1 MSASYTTGNTMTTMF
16 HNRSAAPYTWSEL
29 MQTHCHQTMK
39 TNYVSGEKRHRDEK
53 NHQQKSYIDG
63 CATGQSNEF
72 IHLSTPAA
80 EQESLLYSTT
90 KRRKIGN
97 VVIPPGIGRSI
108 PLKKASWWRS
118 EGLSRTLLQGSSSRA
133 PSTTSVPAM
142 MQTDQAKKT
151 VPACVSSESLTQPN
165 RLSFYSAQ
173 QGAFAGGHTSSA
185 MRNAIMSAGPNTLSS
200 TLSQDIS
207 NTLLLLRQASGM
219 QQAQQE
225 APLTCYL
232 KTKKA
237 LQHKKTSS
245 ILTTLFQDN
254 VAKASKLDPDVQDY
268 QHRLVVDDDDEC
280 SNEEGSEQGE
290 SGDDG
295 NGELS
300 FRAYQAEN
308 WTEKFEELLEFRA
321 QHGHCNVPNSF
332 PENMALA
339 QWVKRQRYQY
349 KLKLEKK
356 RSTMSDER
364 VQALEEVGF
373 VWDSHRAIWDERFQ
387 ELVDYKTVNGHCNVP
402 SRYTANRQLAIWV
415 KRQRRQY
422 KFYVEKRPSSMT
434 LERIHRLE
442 MIDFEWDLRRRNE
455 DEQHERNQRS

>member
-1 MSASYTTGNTMTTMF
+1 MFQNHRTSTAPFTWVESMQTMTTN
-16 HNRSAAPYTWSEL
+16 NR
-29 MQTHCHQTMK
+29 
-39 TNYVSGEKRHRDEK
+39 VSGEKRPRDDQNQQESCFHR
-53 NHQQKSYIDG
+53 SG
-63 CATGQSNEF
+63 ARATGGQEHEVVLLTPIGTKDVDAQHESSLQS
-72 IHLSTPAA
+72 TM
-80 EQESLLYSTT
+80 

-97 VVIPPGIGRSI
+97 IVIPHGIGPSI

-118 EGLSRTLLQGSSSRA
+118 EGLSRTLSQGSVSRT
-133 PSTTSVPAM
+133 PTTTTAM
-142 MQTDQAKKT
+142 SATMQTERPNKR
-151 VPACVSSESLTQPN
+151 VPACVSSESLTQHH
-165 RLSFYSAQ
+165 RL
-173 QGAFAGGHTSSA
+173 AFHSTHGIGGGHSSST
-185 MRNAIMSAGPNTLSS
+185 MRNAIMSAGPCALSS

-207 NTLLLLRQASGM
+207 TTLLLLRQATGL

-232 KTKKA
+232 KTK
-237 LQHKKTSS
+237 QSFQNKKTSS
-245 ILTTLFQDN
+245 ILTALFQENARAIKVVPDN
-254 VAKASKLDPDVQDY
+254 QTF
-268 QHRLVVDDDDEC
+268 QHRIVVEDDNDDC
-280 SNEEGSEQGE
+280 SNEGSEE

-308 WTEKFEELLEFRA
+308 WTEKFEELIEFRA
-321 QHGHCNVPNSF
+321 QHEHCNVPNSF

-349 KLKLEKK
+349 KLKLDKK

-364 VQALEEVGF
+364 IQALEEVGF

-387 ELVDYKTVNGHCNVP
+387 ELLDFKAVNGHCNVP

-422 KFYVEKRPSSMT
+422 KFYTEKRPSSMT
-434 LERIHRLE
+434 MERIHRLE

-455 DEQHERNQRS
+455 EERHDKQR

>member
-1 MSASYTTGNTMTTMF
+1 
-16 HNRSAAPYTWSEL
+16 
-29 MQTHCHQTMK
+29 MK
-39 TNYVSGEKRHRDEK
+39 TNNVSGEKRPREEEENQQESCILDHRCDRF
-53 NHQQKSYIDG
+53 
-63 CATGQSNEF
+63 ARTTGQDHEVA
-72 IHLSTPAA
+72 LLVTPIGTKVVAA
-80 EQESLLYSTT
+80 QHASSFHSAS

-97 VVIPPGIGRSI
+97 IVIPHGIGRSI
-108 PLKKASWWRS
+108 PLKKASWWKS
-118 EGLSRTLLQGSSSRA
+118 EGLSRTLSQGSSSRVPTA
-133 PSTTSVPAM
+133 TTLPAIT
-142 MQTDQAKKT
+142 QIGGGPRNT
-151 VPACVSSESLTQPN
+151 VPACVSSESLTQPY
-165 RLSFYSAQ
+165 RPSYRAAQ
-173 QGAFAGGHTSSA
+173 PGIAGHSSSA
-185 MRNAIMSAGPNTLSS
+185 MRNAIMSAGPSMLSS

-207 NTLLLLRQASGM
+207 TTLLLLRQASG
-219 QQAQQE
+219 QRTQQE

-232 KTKKA
+232 KTKNA
-237 LQHKKTSS
+237 LHNNKTSS
-245 ILTTLFQDN
+245 ILTTLFQDD
-254 VAKASKLDPDVQDY
+254 AARASNIVPDMMQNY
-268 QHRLVVDDDDEC
+268 QHRLVVDDDDDDDC
-280 SNEEGSEQGE
+280 SNEGSEVSGE
-290 SGDDG
+290 DG

-308 WTEKFEELLEFRA
+308 WTEKFEELIEFRA
-321 QHGHCNVPNSF
+321 QHGHCNVPNAF

-387 ELVDYKTVNGHCNVP
+387 ELVDYKAVNGHCNVP

-422 KFYVEKRPSSMT
+422 KFYTEKRSSSMT

-442 MIDFEWDLRRRNE
+442 MIDFEWDLRRRSEEELHDN
-455 DEQHERNQRS
+455 RRR